1 MVGSDRRRA
10 VTVRLNG
17 RRPGP
22 LRVRIRAAPRRPA
35 GIQRWW
41 RSIDWGRA
49 GTITAVVAALAG
61 LLLTGVSTLYDAL
74 VSQGELEQSRQAAD
88 QETRAQALR
97 VSYWTEFLTP
107 FVKRIHVIN
116 SSSDPVTEAD
126 LLLSPAEAGPHHV
139 VQLPVLAPCSE
150 TVIKEELWTDR
161 PGQGPPYAPGDRPSG
176 VVRWMAFRDRDGL
189 VWKRD
194 RAGLSR
200 LPDDWTVLSAG
211 NPAML
216 EITGVTEGTPGVLPV
231 KQIPSCGNS

>member
-1 MVGSDRRRA
+1 M
-10 VTVRLNG
+10 
-17 RRPGP
+17 
-22 LRVRIRAAPRRPA
+22 
-35 GIQRWW
+35 
-41 RSIDWGRA
+41 
-49 GTITAVVAALAG
+49 VAALAG

-74 VSQGELEQSRQAAD
+74 VSQGELEQAHQTTD

-126 LLLSPAEAGPHHV
+126 LLLSPAEAGPHHIL
-139 VQLPVLAPCSE
+139 QLPVLAPCSE

-161 PGQGPPYAPGDRPSG
+161 PGQGPPYAPGDRPAG

-189 VWKRD
+189 IWKRD
-194 RAGLSR
+194 LKGISR
-200 LPDDWTVLSAG
+200 LPDDWTVLSVG

-216 EITGVTEGTPGVLPV
+216 EITGVTEGTPGVLPM
-231 KQIPSCGNS
+231 KQVSSCGNG